1 MPIFF
6 DSEKRLFKLDTPG
19 LTYAFLID
27 RNLRCAHLY
36 FGPKIGLDGLWS
48 LYRPT
53 VRAFCPYPASGEP
66 ADSPDMLPLEFAP
79 FGTGDFRT
87 PSAVVSLAG
96 GDNVTDPRYVSHRIF
111 RGKPV
116 LQDLPASFG
125 SENDAE
131 TLEVTLRDEISKIEF
146 ILSYSVFADS
156 DAVARSVKAINRG
169 DTAAR
174 IEKLASCTL
183 DFADGELDIVHLW
196 GSHCRERYV
205 ERQALPHGMQTFES
219 TRGLSSH
226 QHNPAFALCSPD
238 ATDASGRVYGIE
250 FVYSGDFLAEAGR
263 DQFDT
268 ARALIGLNPATFG
281 WKLDPGAEFQAPEVL
296 LTASDDGFDGMSRN
310 FHRFI
315 RRHLLRSWW
324 KDRKRPVLINNWE
337 ATYFNFDTEKLLA
350 VARDAA
356 ELGLDML
363 VLDDGWFGCR
373 DNDDNSLGDWFV
385 YEKKLPG
392 GLKHLVS
399 EVNKLG
405 LKFGL
410 WFEPEMI
417 SENSELHR
425 KHPDWVLE
433 VPGRERSL
441 GRNQMMLD
449 MSRPEVV
456 DFIFSEM
463 CAILDSA
470 NIEYIK
476 WDANRHMTE
485 AGSRALPADRQ
496 KETRH
501 RYMLGVYRLHQ
512 LLLDRYPKLLI
523 EGCSGGGG
531 RFDAGMLFY
540 VPQIWTSDDSDAIE
554 RLKIQYGTS
563 LFYPCST
570 MGAHVSDSPNHQTGR
585 DTRFETRGVVA
596 LSGTFGYELDLNKM
610 NDEQRKM
617 IEDQIADFHRLNH
630 LVREG
635 DLYRLTDPFA
645 NQYYCAWMQVAP
657 GREEFL
663 LSYVQSRCVPHGPL
677 HSVQLRGLDPDKSYL
692 CEFDGVVYSGSL
704 LMNAGFPLPPFGYNC
719 DGRGE
724 LFHFEAVE

>member
-1 MPIFF
+1 MPITF
-6 DSEKRLFKLDTPG
+6 DSEKRMFKLDSPG
-19 LTYAFLID
+19 LTYAFMID
-27 RNLRCAHLY
+27 RNRRCAHLY
-36 FGPKIGLDGLWS
+36 FGPKVAAAGLAA

-53 VRAFCPYPASGEP
+53 LRAFCPYPASAEP
-66 ADSPDMLPLEFAP
+66 ADSPDMLPQEFAP

-87 PSAVVSLAG
+87 PSAVILLAS
-96 GDNVTDPRYVSHRIF
+96 GDRVTDPRYVSHRIF
-111 RGKPV
+111 GGKPE
-116 LQDLPASFG
+116 LEGLPASFG
-125 SENDAE
+125 AENEVE
-131 TLEVTLRDEISKIEF
+131 TLEITMRDDFSGVEF
-146 ILSYSVFADS
+146 ILLYSVFSGAD
-156 DAVARSVKAINRG
+156 AIARSVKAVNRG
-169 DTAAR
+169 TAAVR

-183 DFADGELDIVHLW
+183 DFYDGELDLIHLW
-196 GSHCRERYV
+196 GSHCRERNV
-205 ERQALPHGMQTFES
+205 ERQLLPHGLMTFDS

-226 QHNPAFALCSPD
+226 QQNPAFALCSPD

-263 DQFDT
+263 DQFEM
-268 ARALIGLNPATFG
+268 ARAQIGLNPATFG
-281 WKLDPGAEFQAPEVL
+281 WKLEPGEAFQAPEVL

-324 KDRKRPVLINNWE
+324 KDRERPVLINNWE
-337 ATYFNFDTEKLLA
+337 ATYFDFNTDKLLS

-356 ELGLDML
+356 ALGLDML

-392 GLKHLVS
+392 GLDYLIR

-417 SENSELHR
+417 SENSDLHR
-425 KHPDWVLE
+425 KHPDWVIE

-456 DFIFSEM
+456 DFIFNQM
-463 CAILDSA
+463 CALLDAA

-485 AGSRALPADRQ
+485 SGSRALPADRQ
-496 KETRH
+496 KESRH

-512 LLLDRYPKLLI
+512 LLMDRYPKLLI

-531 RFDAGMLFY
+531 RFDAGMLYY
-540 VPQIWTSDDSDAIE
+540 VPQIWASDDSDAIE

-610 NDEQRKM
+610 NEEQRGM
-617 IEDQIADFHRLNH
+617 IEKQVADFHRLNH

-645 NQYYCAWMQVAP
+645 NQYYCVWMQVSADR
-657 GREEFL
+657 GEFL
-663 LSYVQSRCVPHGPL
+663 LSYVQSRCIPHGPL
-677 HSVQLRGLDPDKSYL
+677 RSVRLRGIDPAKNYR
-692 CEFDGVVYSGSL
+692 CEFDGAVYAGSL
-704 LMNAGFPLPPFGYNC
+704 LINAGFPLPPFAYNC
-719 DGRGE
+719 DGRSE
-724 LFHFEAVE
+724 LFHFKAVE